1 MKIPFPSLNQPRH
14 AHFSIFHLLIYLFIY
29 LDNVIM
35 FFFIFFFY
43 SLVTVLQRIYL
54 GWRWNSSQGLNFIF
68 LLHLLIKVV
77 SRVRHMSISDTN
89 TCAYIQL
96 IHFFKLLSVLTCRCV
111 FDVCDVCASSLH
123 SLVSICFIIFIA

>member
-1 MKIPFPSLNQPRH
+1 MLSFPF
-14 AHFSIFHLLIYLFIY
+14 FFYLFIY

-35 FFFIFFFY
+35 FFFFFFVFFY

-77 SRVRHMSISDTN
+77 SSVRHLSICDTN